1 MSGNNNDAPFTLT
14 PKDRSLEDHR
24 PAGRRL
30 RRPEPPQVAMSPSE
44 TQRAREVMTV
54 SEAGA
59 LLGLGRTGS
68 YDAVRRGEIP
78 VIRLGRNIV
87 VSVAR
92 MEALLGLEGG
102 RRLC

>member
-1 MSGNNNDAPFTLT
+1 
-14 PKDRSLEDHR
+14 
-24 PAGRRL
+24 
-30 RRPEPPQVAMSPSE
+30 
-44 TQRAREVMTV
+44 MTV